1 MTHVL
6 KKTPKKIRGLYAI
19 IDTSLIA
26 LSEAEKTAVEML
38 EGKARIIQLR
48 AKAAP
53 TGPMLEAARKIR
65 ALTVSYG
72 ALFMVNDRVDVAL
85 MGKADGAHLGGDDIP
100 LEDARKLLGKN
111 AIIGISTHT
120 RQEAIEAE
128 KRGAD
133 YISFGPVF
141 ATKTKKDALSPRGL
155 DALKQAVEAVS
166 IPVVAIGGI
175 NEKNLSDVLKTGVSA
190 VAIISGI
197 LDAPSIRDR
206 VGSLAKM
213 LQPFK

>member
-1 MTHVL
+1 ML
-6 KKTPKKIRGLYAI
+6 KKTPNKIRGLYAI
-19 IDTSLIA
+19 IDTSFIA
-26 LSEAEKTAVEML
+26 LSEAERTAVEML
-38 EGKARIIQLR
+38 EGGAKIIQLR
-48 AKAAP
+48 AKDAP

-72 ALFMVNDRVDVAL
+72 ALFIVNDRVDVAL
-85 MGKADGAHLGGDDIP
+85 LSRANGAHLGNDDIP

-111 AIIGISTHT
+111 SIIGISTHT
-120 RQEAIEAE
+120 RQEALAAR

-155 DALKQAVEAVS
+155 NALKQAVEAVS

-175 NEKNLSDVLKTGVSA
+175 NDKNLADVLKTGVSA

-197 LDAPSIRDR
+197 LTVPCIRDR
-206 VGSLAKM
+206 VKTLEEVLKS
-213 LQPFK
+213 FK

>member
-1 MTHVL
+1 ML
-6 KKTPKKIRGLYAI
+6 KKTPDKIRGLYAI
-19 IDTSLIA
+19 IDTSFIA
-26 LSEAEKTAVEML
+26 LSEAERTAVAML
-38 EGKARIIQLR
+38 EGGAKIIQLR
-48 AKAAP
+48 AKDAP

-85 MGKADGAHLGGDDIP
+85 LSRADGVHLGNDDIP
-100 LEDARKLLGKN
+100 AEDARKLLGKN
-111 AIIGISTHT
+111 SIIGISTHT
-120 RQEAIEAE
+120 RDEALAAQ

-155 DALKQAVEAVS
+155 EALKQAVEAVS

-175 NEKNLSDVLKTGVSA
+175 NEKDLADVLACGVDA
-190 VAIISGI
+190 VAIISDI
-197 LDAPSIRDR
+197 LTSKDI
-206 VGSLAKM
+206 GAKVTRIIAG
-213 LQPFK
+213 F